1 MKEEEKC
8 NLFQNIDQWQTLFS
22 WGALLTRQEPGT
34 STLFLLQLY
43 YNLINIK
50 TKYKSHPIMQAVS
63 PAWSGAPPQITVN
76 IALSIDVMIADHLM
90 APATV
95 LSQGAPPAPGDG
107 DPLPWSWHLR

>member
-1 MKEEEKC
+1 
-8 NLFQNIDQWQTLFS
+8 
-22 WGALLTRQEPGT
+22 
-34 STLFLLQLY
+34 
-43 YNLINIK
+43 
-50 TKYKSHPIMQAVS
+50 MQAVS

-107 DPLPWSWHLR
+107 DPLPWSWHLRSSSGIKMEVSCVEKLKI